1 MDQNNLPALDDSILG
16 LEITVTPEQAEELGA
31 FEEEALSVEDAQ
43 EAIETE
49 G

>member
-1 MDQNNLPALDDSILG
+1 METETKDLLDDSVLG
-16 LEITVTPEQAEELGA
+16 LETTVTPEQAEELGA
-31 FEEEALSVEDAQ
+31 FVEDALSVEDAK

>member
-1 MDQNNLPALDDSILG
+1 METQVDDSILG
-16 LEITVTPEQAEELGA
+16 LETTVTPEQAEELGA
-31 FEEEALSVEDAQ
+31 FEENALSVEDAK

>member
-1 MDQNNLPALDDSILG
+1 MEINSLLLDDSVLG
-16 LEITVTPEQAEELGA
+16 LGVTATPEEAEELGA
-31 FEEEALSVEDAQ
+31 FEENALSEEEAK

>member
-1 MDQNNLPALDDSILG
+1 METQIDDSILG
-16 LEITVTPEQAEELGA
+16 LETTLTPEEAEELGA
-31 FEEEALSVEDAQ
+31 FEENALSAEDAK

>member
-1 MDQNNLPALDDSILG
+1 MGKKDLPVLDDSVMG
-16 LEITVTPEQAEELGA
+16 LEVTVTPEQAEELGA
-31 FEEEALSVEDAQ
+31 FVEDALSEEDAK